1 MIEESFRTH
10 RNNVQRYRKLL
21 EARLTDHERQFI
33 QRRLLEEQS
42 AIEALAA
49 MTIPPIFKDP
59 TSTQDPS
66 GSLTRDQAGAGSW
79 APQRSKKQSLM
90 RPPLNVKAA

>member
-1 MIEESFRTH
+1 MIEESFARLRTH

-21 EARLTDHERQFI
+21 ETRLTDHERQFI
-33 QRRLLEEQS
+33 QRRLTEEQS

-49 MTIPPIFKDP
+49 MTLPLIFKDP

-66 GSLTRDQAGAGSW
+66 
-79 APQRSKKQSLM
+79 
-90 RPPLNVKAA
+90 AA